1 MPASSAELLRRWAE
15 LERCMPMLRKYVG
28 RRIKD
33 SDTLNDILQEV
44 SLKILTAE
52 APDPGS
58 SFPAWSRTVARNV
71 AERESR
77 RDRRRGGELAE
88 PGALAEVSDP
98 AHDPER
104 STHYHRALSRTLDGL
119 ERSALDLL
127 IRRYVFEE
135 SPKELARALSQSPA
149 AMRMRLMRMRALL
162 RRSKVMKL
170 DGRGGTLAKP
180 RADCGTKAKQ

>member
-1 MPASSAELLRRWAE
+1 MPARNAELSRRWAE

-33 SDTLNDILQEV
+33 SDALNDVLQEV
-44 SLKILTAE
+44 SLKILSAE

-77 RDRRRGGELAE
+77 RDRRRGRELAE
-88 PGALAEVSDP
+88 PSALANVSDP
-98 AHDPER
+98 THDPER
-104 STHYHRALSRTLDGL
+104 STHYLRALSRTLDGL

-127 IRRYVFEE
+127 VRRYVLEE

-149 AMRMRLMRMRALL
+149 AMRMRLMRMRTLL
-162 RRSKVMKL
+162 RRGKAMSL
-170 DGRGGTLAKP
+170 EGRARVYGKT
-180 RADCGTKAKQ
+180 RADYGTKAKQ

>member
-1 MPASSAELLRRWAE
+1 VPASNNEVLRRWAE

-33 SDTLNDILQEV
+33 SDALNDVLQEV

-77 RDRRRGGELAE
+77 RDRRRGRELAE
-88 PGALAEVSDP
+88 PGALAQVRDP
-98 AHDPER
+98 THDPER
-104 STHYHRALSRTLDGL
+104 RTHYQRALSRTLDGL
-119 ERSALDLL
+119 ETSALDLL
-127 IRRYVFEE
+127 IRRYVLEE
-135 SPKELARALSQSPA
+135 SPKELARSLSQSPA
-149 AMRMRLMRMRALL
+149 AMRMRLMRMRTLL
-162 RRSKVMKL
+162 RRNKVINS
-170 DGRGGTLAKP
+170 DGQCRVFAK
-180 RADCGTKAKQ
+180 AATDYGIKTKQ